1 MSDPDRDLTVET
13 QDTHFLISPC
23 PDSPIPSPRR
33 VLSNLDLLGINE
45 CVGAI
50 STHSSAN
57 STRSSSL
64 SSINS
69 ESIFEENEENDENVE
84 ASHHK
89 KERKKHSKKSQHHP
103 KIIEISQTED
113 FIQVETNDGE
123 EDVEEK
129 LPDE

>member
-1 MSDPDRDLTVET
+1 MSEPEQELTVEI

-45 CVGAI
+45 CVSAV
-50 STHSSAN
+50 SAQSSAN

-64 SSINS
+64 SSIND
-69 ESIFEENEENDENVE
+69 ESIFENDENVDV
-84 ASHHK
+84 AQHK
-89 KERKKHSKKSQHHP
+89 KEKKKHSKKLHHP
-103 KIIEISQTED
+103 QIIEDNQSEEY
-113 FIQVETNDGE
+113 IQAELNDRE

-129 LPDE
+129 LPD